1 MLAITENIADA
12 SARRP
17 AIGILRLQ
25 LKSAHRSCG
34 IVQGAVP
41 AHAYHALQQW
51 ESDGG
56 AMPPPRS
63 QAQLQDA

>member
-1 MLAITENIADA
+1 MLAITDSIADA

-17 AIGILRLQ
+17 AIGTLRLQ
-25 LKSAHRSCG
+25 LKSGTRRAG
-34 IVQGAVP
+34 DPLLPPV
-41 AHAYHALQQW
+41 ALQRW

-56 AMPPPRS
+56 AVPAPRS